1 MFVNLDNSDSD
12 YETARKCLP
21 YYHEVAA
28 TSPHVQAMARERL
41 QAGWTSAQL
50 KQVLPRPTMRDLA
63 VMDHSVHVVSVWA
76 WAAPVDK
83 APNVMRRKAEEKAA
97 RTIERR
103 LAQTEREQWGTEQGR
118 ERLALTKQLW
128 EQVQSEHPEYGRAQT
143 ALAVSKLLT
152 EHRNASASA

>member
-1 MFVNLDNSDSD
+1 MFVNLDTDDSA
-12 YETARKCLP
+12 YETARQCLP
-21 YYHEVAA
+21 YYYAIAA

-50 KQVLPRPTMRDLA
+50 KQALPRPTMRDLA
-63 VMDHSVHVVSVWA
+63 VMNHSVHVVSMWA

-103 LAQTEREQWGTEQGR
+103 LKKSEQAQWGTEQGR
-118 ERLALTKQLW
+118 ERLDQAARLW
-128 EQVQSEHPEYGRAQT
+128 EQVQAEHPEYGRAQT
-143 ALAVSKLLT
+143 ALTVSQLLA
-152 EHRNASASA
+152 ERRNASA

>member
-1 MFVNLDNSDSD
+1 MFVNLGTTDSA
-12 YETARKCLP
+12 YETARQCLP
-21 YYHEVAA
+21 HYHEVAA

-50 KQVLPRPTMRDLA
+50 KQALPRPTMRDLA
-63 VMDHSVHVVSVWA
+63 VMDHSVHVVSMWA

-103 LAQTEREQWGTEQGR
+103 LKKSEREQWGTEQGR

-128 EQVQSEHPEYGRAQT
+128 EQVQAEHPEYGRAQT
-143 ALAVSKLLT
+143 ALAVSQLLT
-152 EHRNASASA
+152 ERRSAQA

>member
-1 MFVNLDNSDSD
+1 MFVNLDTTDSA
-12 YETARKCLP
+12 YETARQCLP
-21 YYHEVAA
+21 HYHEVAA

-76 WAAPVDK
+76 WTAPVDK

-103 LAQTEREQWGTEQGR
+103 LKKSEREQWGTEQGR
-118 ERLALTKQLW
+118 ERLALTQQLW

-143 ALAVSKLLT
+143 ALAVSQLLT
-152 EHRNASASA
+152 EHRNAQA

>member
-1 MFVNLDNSDSD
+1 MFVNLDTDDSA
-12 YETARKCLP
+12 YETTRKCLP

-28 TSPHVQAMARERL
+28 TSPHVQAMAAERL

-50 KQVLPRPTMRDLA
+50 KQALPRPTMRDLA
-63 VMDHSVHVVSVWA
+63 VMNHSVHVVSMWA

-103 LAQTEREQWGTEQGR
+103 LKASEREQWASEDGKAA
-118 ERLALTKQLW
+118 LALTQQLW

-143 ALAVSKLLT
+143 ALAVSQLLT
-152 EHRNASASA
+152 EHRNAQA